1 VTEPGRPI
9 SEEELHAYV
18 DDRLD
23 AERRPA
29 VLRYLQEHA
38 DVAQRIAAY
47 SAQREGLRAALAP
60 LAAEPVPP
68 QLDLQRLMQQ
78 RLGRRQVHW
87 RIAASVLVAFGV
99 GGSAGWLLRARL
111 TPMPPNGLTVLTQ
124 DAVANHVVFAADRRR
139 PTELGAEQRD
149 DLARWV
155 SNRLNRPVAPPDL
168 SALGYSYMGGR
179 LAATARGP
187 AALFMYDDGH
197 GVRIS
202 VFVRPM
208 VNSTRTTPIQQLEVG
223 DIGGCAWVEKGVG
236 YTVVGA
242 VPVAELQR
250 LADYIHAQLTAAT

>member
-1 VTEPGRPI
+1 
-9 SEEELHAYV
+9 
-18 DDRLD
+18 
-23 AERRPA
+23 
-29 VLRYLQEHA
+29 
-38 DVAQRIAAY
+38 
-47 SAQREGLRAALAP
+47 
-60 LAAEPVPP
+60 
-68 QLDLQRLMQQ
+68 
-78 RLGRRQVHW
+78 
-87 RIAASVLVAFGV
+87 
-99 GGSAGWLLRARL
+99 
-111 TPMPPNGLTVLTQ
+111 
-124 DAVANHVVFAADRRR
+124 
-139 PTELGAEQRD
+139 
-149 DLARWV
+149 
-155 SNRLNRPVAPPDL
+155 VAPPDL